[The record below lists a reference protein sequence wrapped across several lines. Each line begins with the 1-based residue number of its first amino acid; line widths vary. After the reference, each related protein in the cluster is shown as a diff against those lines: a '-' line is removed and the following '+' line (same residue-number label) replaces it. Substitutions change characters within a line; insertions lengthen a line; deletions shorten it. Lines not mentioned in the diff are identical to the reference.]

1 MCYNRLGMTA
11 FRVFLVCLVLLVLAY
26 ALRIEFFPYAVYAL
40 VGVLLISLLMGR
52 SSLQRVELER
62 HCSRVKAEIGENATI
77 SIEVRNR
84 KALPIPWLI
93 IEDVIPQ
100 RLEADGER
108 ALAMLMLP
116 FGRKSMKYRVH
127 CKYRGYHQIGPTV
140 LESGDFFGLVR
151 RFLTGSERNFITV
164 YPKVVPIGHWGIRT
178 RRPIGEVIVR
188 QRLHEDPTRLAGVR
202 YYQRGDPL
210 NRIHWRATARTGELH
225 SRIYEHS
232 TLIGANLVLDLHQ
245 PSWEAAG
252 DKQAG
257 TPGAL
262 PTDWFDNSEFA
273 ITIAASLAAFV
284 IEQKQQV
291 GFISNGGDAAERV
304 RAEGLA
310 ESSETRSQAM
320 EIAREEEAVDRL
332 RPVEVPPQKG
342 DAQWAQLMETFAHL
356 EVREGLTCAQL
367 IADEYEGWPREA
379 SLLLV
384 VPALPPTLL
393 QQIARLRDA
402 GFLVTVFV
410 VRNEEDYIVGRA
422 RLAAEHIEVI
432 HLRTERDLDQ
442 VAVAAL

>member
-1 MCYNRLGMTA
+1 MTA
-11 FRVFLVCLVLLVLAY
+11 FRVVILCLVLLLLAY
-26 ALRIEFFPYAVYAL
+26 WLRIEFFPYAVYAML
-40 VGVLLISLLMGR
+40 GVLVISLLMGR
-52 SSLQRVELER
+52 SALQKVELER
-62 HCSRVKAEIGENATI
+62 HCSRVKAEIGENATV

-93 IEDVIPQ
+93 IEDVMPR
-100 RLEADGER
+100 RLESDGER
-108 ALAMLMLP
+108 ALALLMLP

-127 CKYRGYHQIGPTV
+127 CKYRGYHQLGPTV

-151 RFLTGSERNFITV
+151 RFLTGSERSFITV

-210 NRIHWRATARTGELH
+210 NRIHWPATARTGELH
-225 SRIYEHS
+225 SRVYEHS
-232 TLIGANLVLDLHQ
+232 TLIGANIVLDLHQ
-245 PSWEAAG
+245 PSWEAASE
-252 DKQAG
+252 KQVG
-257 TPGAL
+257 KPGAP

-273 ITIAASLAAFV
+273 ITVAASLAAFV
-284 IEQKQQV
+284 IDQKQCA
-291 GFISNGGDAAERV
+291 GFITNGGDAAERV
-304 RAEGLA
+304 RKETMAGG
-310 ESSETRSQAM
+310 SETRTEAM
-320 EIAREEEAVDRL
+320 EIAREEEEVDRL

-367 IADEYEGWPREA
+367 ISDEYEGWPREA
-379 SLLLV
+379 SLLII
-384 VPALPPTLL
+384 VPALGPALL

-410 VRNEEDYIVGRA
+410 IRNEEDYVVGRA
-422 RLAAEHIEVI
+422 RLAAEHIDVI

>member
-1 MCYNRLGMTA
+1 MTTV
-11 FRVFLVCLVLLVLAY
+11 RILILCVILLILAY
-26 ALRIEFFPYAVYAL
+26 WLRIEFFPYAVYAL
-40 VGVLLISLLMGR
+40 LGVLVISLLMGR
-52 SSLQRVELER
+52 SSLQKVELER
-62 HCSRVKAEIGENATI
+62 HCNRVKAEIGENATV

-93 IEDVIPQ
+93 VEDVIPQ
-100 RLEADGER
+100 RLQAEGER
-108 ALAMLMLP
+108 ALALLMLP
-116 FGRKSMKYRVH
+116 FARKSLKYRVD
-127 CKYRGYHQIGPTV
+127 CRYRGYHQIGPTV

-210 NRIHWRATARTGELH
+210 NRIHWRATARSGELH
-225 SRIYEHS
+225 SRVYEHS
-232 TLIGANLVLDLHQ
+232 TLIGANIVLDFHQ
-245 PSWEAAG
+245 PSWEAASEE
-252 DKQAG
+252 QAG
-257 TPGAL
+257 TPAAL
-262 PTDWFDNSEFA
+262 PTDWFDNAEFA
-273 ITIAASLAAFV
+273 VTVAASLAAFV
-284 IEQKQQV
+284 IEHKQCV
-291 GFISNGGDAAERV
+291 GFISNAGDAADRV
-304 RAEGLA
+304 RREIMA
-310 ESSETRSQAM
+310 ESSETRTEAM

-342 DAQWAQLMETFAHL
+342 DAQWAHLMETFAHL
-356 EVREGLTCAQL
+356 EARDGLTCAKL
-367 IADEYEGWPREA
+367 INDEYEGWPREA
-379 SLLLV
+379 SLLII
-384 VPALPPTLL
+384 VPALPALLL

-422 RLAAEHIEVI
+422 RLAAEHIDVI

>member
-1 MCYNRLGMTA
+1 MTA
-11 FRVFLVCLVLLVLAY
+11 FRIVILCVALLLLAY
-26 ALRIEFFPYAVYAL
+26 WLRIEFFPYAVYAML
-40 VGVLLISLLMGR
+40 GVLVISLLMGR
-52 SSLQRVELER
+52 SALQKVELER
-62 HCSRVKAEIGENATI
+62 HCSRAKAEIGENATV

-93 IEDVIPQ
+93 IEDVMPR
-100 RLEADGER
+100 RLESDGER
-108 ALAMLMLP
+108 ALALLMLP

-151 RFLTGSERNFITV
+151 RFLTGSERSFITV

-210 NRIHWRATARTGELH
+210 NRIHWPATARTGELH
-225 SRIYEHS
+225 SRVYEHS
-232 TLIGANLVLDLHQ
+232 TLIGANIVLDLHQ
-245 PSWEAAG
+245 PSWETASE
-252 DKQAG
+252 KQVG
-257 TPGAL
+257 TPGAP

-273 ITIAASLAAFV
+273 ITVAASLAAFV
-284 IEQKQQV
+284 IEQKQCA
-291 GFISNGGDAAERV
+291 GFITNGGDAAERV
-304 RAEGLA
+304 RKEIVAGG
-310 ESSETRSQAM
+310 SETRTEAM

-342 DAQWAQLMETFAHL
+342 DVQWAQLMETFAHL

-367 IADEYEGWPREA
+367 ISDEYEGWPREA
-379 SLLLV
+379 SLLII
-384 VPALPPTLL
+384 VPALGPGLL

-410 VRNEEDYIVGRA
+410 IRNEEDYIVGRA
-422 RLAAEHIEVI
+422 RLAAEHIDVV